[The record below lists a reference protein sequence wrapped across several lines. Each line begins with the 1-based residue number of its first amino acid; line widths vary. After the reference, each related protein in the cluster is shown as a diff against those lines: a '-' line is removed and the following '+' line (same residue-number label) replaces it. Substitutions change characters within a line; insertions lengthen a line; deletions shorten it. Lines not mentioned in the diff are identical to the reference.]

1 MVVDYDLWLSCLL
14 YQGWLDVTNHTLLS
28 CTKTKVTFQIAWIKA
43 IAGLIKGGDVI
54 LLLLLKF
61 ALEILSWDWTK
72 LGCKMSQCTN
82 NIICLL
88 QPQCAS
94 LRVHDC
100 SRLMHE
106 AGRDAVL
113 RDEVCAA
120 QCSNILLSSPGPS
133 LEALEDIVSLTTRK
147 PSVRARDFLPTN
159 LIPPP
164 LSIRRPSLR
173 SFKLSDIFLG
183 QWNVTRVSKI
193 WQPCF
198 LKLS

>member
-1 MVVDYDLWLSCLL
+1 MTKLPTLSRLAGCHKSHSFEL
-14 YQGWLDVTNHTLLS
+14 YQDKGYFPDSMNQSNRWIDKRWWCDTSPTTQVCTGNFVMGLD
-28 CTKTKVTFQIAWIKA
+28 KVGMQ
-43 IAGLIKGGDVI
+43 DVSG
-54 LLLLLKF
+54 
-61 ALEILSWDWTK
+61 A
-72 LGCKMSQCTN
+72 MSQCAN
-82 NIICLL
+82 NMICLL